1 MMLMLHGHHIL
12 KDELTRG
19 VKVLRQDGTCVC
31 YICTSTDQT
40 DAELV
45 ELVEAMCFHHQ
56 AK

>member
-1 MMLMLHGHHIL
+1 MLMLHGHHIL

-40 DAELV
+40 DGELV